1 MHQLA
6 GLPMSVR
13 LMGTS
18 RNGTAD
24 DVGSLILIY
33 LIDNDDGGGDDDDD
47 DDDNKVIKSFV
58 YRLTR
63 V

>member
-1 MHQLA
+1 
-6 GLPMSVR
+6 MSVR